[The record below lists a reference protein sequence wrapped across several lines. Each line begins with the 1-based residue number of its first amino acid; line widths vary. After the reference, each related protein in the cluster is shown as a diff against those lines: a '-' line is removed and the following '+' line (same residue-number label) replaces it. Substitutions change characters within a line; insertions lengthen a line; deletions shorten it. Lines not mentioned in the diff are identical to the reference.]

1 MGIQPV
7 MVSVDELEGS
17 VETKKTY
24 EVPFP
29 LLSDPDAKVHEQY
42 QVVNELDGAGV
53 ERLKKFGI
61 DVERWS
67 KREHHKIAIPSIFL
81 IGQDGKVKFAHAAK
95 DYKTRPD
102 TDALL
107 AELKKLSQK

>member
-1 MGIQPV
+1 MGIQTV

-29 LLSDPDAKVHEQY
+29 LLSDADATVHEQY
-42 QVVNELDGAGV
+42 RVVNALDDAGV
-53 ERLKKFGI
+53 ERLKGFGI

-67 KREHHKIAIPSIFL
+67 KRKHHKIAIPAIFL
-81 IGQDGKVKFAHAAK
+81 IGQDRKVRFAHAAK

-102 TDALL
+102 TEQLL
-107 AELKKLSQK
+107 AALKKLTAK